1 MTSKIYAHTLKNHSS
16 DEWEPLYGEGGH
28 APKVQEL
35 CGRFYR
41 DMFPNAA
48 ADAGMLA
55 EFIGYYH
62 DMGKADPKFQ
72 QYLHDSH
79 AGKPAQSCDHKKA
92 AAKWMREHFDKTLAD
107 LLSFTLCGHHGGLP
121 KGTELSE
128 IFLDEQYEMP
138 DSVRAALPE
147 GHPMQ
152 DYTLKDIKIY
162 LPPKSAHDNMEHLF
176 SLHLWL
182 RMLHSCLIDAD
193 WLASESFMDKAQYDK
208 REQKAK
214 ASMEELSQR
223 LESKLSAME
232 ATAAKP
238 IDSLRGEIHQACYR
252 AANKAPGV
260 YKLQVP
266 TGGGKTLSS
275 LSFALKHASLHGMKR
290 VIYIIP
296 FTTIIEQTAE
306 QFRKMLGKEVILE
319 HHGQVSEEF
328 GKDAY
333 RFASEN
339 WDIPLIVTTNV
350 QFFESLYASQN
361 SRCRKLHNIARSVL
375 IFDEV
380 QSIPMAVLSPCL
392 AMMRSLGRDFG
403 CSIILST
410 ATQPHFSKTEFKML
424 KGGWEDEEI
433 HSLLEEKFEEKLR
446 QEMRRVKIISLGKQ
460 SKEQLLEHFRASGEK
475 SGLIIVNLT
484 KQAQELVKLFRKE
497 FETHPASNASN
508 IKSANSENAAQT
520 SKVQDAPNTENTE
533 NADCKIYH
541 LSSRMCPAHR
551 KKTLDELRAR
561 LKKSHPSILISTRVI
576 EAGVDIS
583 FPVVYRDRCGLDTL
597 AQSAGRCNR
606 HGEQGEQLGI
616 TYSYEAQEPEY
627 AIPSLFIDMSDG
639 AESLEKTLEEQ
650 CLSKNGE
657 VDYFSDKFMTEYFK
671 NFYRSSLCKSKYYDS
686 YQILAVKI
694 GEDPSLMKS
703 WDFPAIAKEFKLINE
718 SQRKVL
724 VPYGEHY
731 NELKARIV
739 NASQSKYS
747 LERQDFRQMQQYQV
761 NIYQSEWTALKDKME
776 ILHEDLGIYALA
788 GAAYD
793 DLCGLLRE
801 YKYNK

>member
-1 MTSKIYAHTLKNHSS
+1 MTSKIYAHTLKDRSS

-41 DMFPNAA
+41 EMFRDGA

-72 QYLHDSH
+72 QYLRDSH
-79 AGKPAQSCDHKKA
+79 TGERAQSCDHKKA
-92 AAKWMREHFDKTLAD
+92 AAKLMREKFGLLGKM
-107 LLSFTLCGHHGGLP
+107 LSFTLYGHHSGLP
-121 KGTELSE
+121 KGTDLSS
-128 IFLDEQYEMP
+128 IFLDEQYEILAC
-138 DSVRAALPE
+138 VRASLPD

-152 DYTLKDIKIY
+152 DYALKNITSY
-162 LPPKSAHDNMEHLF
+162 LPPKTARDNAEHLF

-193 WLASESFMDKAQYDK
+193 WLATESFMDKEKYRD
-208 REQKAK
+208 REQKAQASK
-214 ASMEELSQR
+214 NESSMEELSQR
-223 LESKLSAME
+223 LEAKLSEME
-232 ATAAKP
+232 AGAQSS
-238 IDSLRGEIHQACYR
+238 INSLRREIHTACYN
-252 AANKAPGV
+252 AASKAPGV

-296 FTTIIEQTAE
+296 FTTIIEQTAD
-306 QFRKMLGKEVILE
+306 QFRKMLGDDVILE
-319 HHGQVSEEF
+319 HHSQVSEEF
-328 GKDAY
+328 GESNAY

-339 WDIPLIVTTNV
+339 WDVPLIVTTNV

-380 QSIPMAVLSPCL
+380 QSIPMSVLSPCL

-410 ATQPHFSKTEFKML
+410 ATQPHFSKTEFENL
-424 KGGWEDEEI
+424 KGGWESEEI
-433 HSLLEEKFEEKLR
+433 HSLLESGFEERLR
-446 QEMRRVKIISLGKQ
+446 REMKRVKIISLGKQ
-460 SKEQLLEHFRASGEK
+460 SKEQLLEHFLTSGEK

-484 KQAQELVKLFRKE
+484 KQAQDLVKLF
-497 FETHPASNASN
+497 FEHPEKSNAQ
-508 IKSANSENAAQT
+508 AQDE
-520 SKVQDAPNTENTE
+520 SY
-533 NADCKIYH
+533 KIYH

-551 KKTLDELRAR
+551 KKVLAELRVR
-561 LKKSHPSILISTRVI
+561 LDASLPSILISTRVI

-606 HGEQGEQLGI
+606 HGEQVGQLGI
-616 TYSYEAQEPEY
+616 TYSYEAEENEY
-627 AIPSLFIDMSDG
+627 KIPSLFIDMSDG
-639 AESLEKTLEEQ
+639 ASTLQ
-650 CLSKNGE
+650 NLCRLQNGE
-657 VDYFSDKFMTEYFK
+657 VDYFSDEFMTSYFK
-671 NFYRSSLCKSKYYDS
+671 NFYHYSRWKDAHYDAH
-686 YQILAVKI
+686 QILKNKI
-694 GEDPSLMKS
+694 GRNDLKIKS
-703 WDFPAIAKEFKLINE
+703 WDFPAIAKEFKLIDT
-718 SQRKVL
+718 SQIKIL
-724 VPYGEHY
+724 IPYGEDY
-731 NELKARIV
+731 EGLRTEILKS
-739 NASQSKYS
+739 SQLKYS
-747 LERQDFRQMQQYQV
+747 LKRQDFRQMQQYQV
-761 NIYQSEWTALKDKME
+761 NIYQNEWESLKGEME
-776 ILHEDLGIYALA
+776 ILHEELGIYALA
-788 GAAYD
+788 GGDRYS

-801 YKYNK
+801 DKESKYVF